1 MYFFKELS
9 LYIVKKVMSKN
20 SATLKDY
27 NLISIHINHKDI
39 IKFDFTEDYEFK
51 RLLKELIK

>member
-1 MYFFKELS
+1 
-9 LYIVKKVMSKN
+9 MSKN

-27 NLISIHINHKDI
+27 NLISIHINHKDM